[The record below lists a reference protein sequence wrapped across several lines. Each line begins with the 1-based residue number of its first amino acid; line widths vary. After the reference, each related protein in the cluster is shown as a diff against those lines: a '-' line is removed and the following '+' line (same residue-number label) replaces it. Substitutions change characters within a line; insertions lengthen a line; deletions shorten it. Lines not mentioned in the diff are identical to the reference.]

1 MNLRRG
7 QRGMTLLEVMIALG
21 ILMVVMGALATIL
34 TDSIRFNA
42 SAGQRTQAVQI
53 LNYLGRQIVGGNASL
68 MPTSGSQLSWDYGEL
83 GNAFP
88 DLNQGN
94 HFADPDNYRAR
105 IINNGQPASLASSGV
120 SLDQYEIEVC
130 WKSGGKD
137 VCVRTA
143 TLSSPPPTGG
153 TPPPLPGIN

>member
-1 MNLRRG
+1 MNTHRR

-53 LNYLGRQIVGGNASL
+53 LNYLGRQIVGGNADL
-68 MPTSGSQLSWDYGEL
+68 MPASGNQLNWDYGKL
-83 GNAFP
+83 GNAFT
-88 DLNQGN
+88 DLDQGG
-94 HFADPDNYRAR
+94 HYADPDNYRAR
-105 IINNGQPASLASSGV
+105 ITNKGQPASLAGSGV

-137 VCVRTA
+137 VCVRTT
-143 TLSSPPPTGG
+143 TLSSPPPTAG

>member
-1 MNLRRG
+1 MNTRNTL
-7 QRGMTLLEVMIALG
+7 QGMTLLEVIIALG

-68 MPTSGSQLSWDYGEL
+68 MPASGSQLSWDYGEL

-88 DLNQGN
+88 DLNQGS
-94 HFADPDNYRAR
+94 HFADPNNYRAL
-105 IINNGQPASLASSGV
+105 IINLGQPASLASSGV
-120 SLDQYEIEVC
+120 SLDQYKIEVC
-130 WKSGGKD
+130 WKSRGKD
-137 VCVRTA
+137 VCVRAT

>member
-1 MNLRRG
+1 MSTRHA

-42 SAGQRTQAVQI
+42 SAGQRTQAVQV
-53 LNYLGRQIVGGNASL
+53 LNYLGRQVVGGNANL
-68 MPTSGSQLSWDYGEL
+68 MPPSGSQLSWDYGEL
-83 GNAFP
+83 GNAFS
-88 DLNQGN
+88 DLNQGD

-105 IINNGQPASLASSGV
+105 VSNKGQPASLAGSGV

-130 WKSGGKD
+130 WKSRGKD
-137 VCVRTA
+137 VCVRAT